1 MPVIEPAMRSTLP
14 LPVGSADALP
24 LAIHAH
30 ARVCQPTG
38 WQRPANVLYGA
49 TIALFPMTDSVTKRH
64 QPPSAP
70 FPLYLEKSMKC
81 LVRKAC
87 RRCALLLTLL
97 PSVVLAQTVYEP
109 FDYVAGSSMNGLEA
123 TGHGLEGHYTGP
135 PVGDLQISSPTLNY
149 GNLSGATPGVAGN
162 KLTDIGMGGA
172 ATVTVAVDQDIV
184 VAPGQQ
190 LFFSALFTL
199 DDTGNHVP
207 YAWIDLID
215 DASGGRLGFGEPVAG
230 SRAIRVSADTA
241 STGGLVSAS
250 KDNAF
255 VDGQTWWLI
264 GRYFNSALPGQD
276 SLQLVGYDTS
286 QFEPVATA
294 FDLSDPNAD
303 LALSIDGIDIN
314 LQTISTIAFSI
325 RGADNNFIDELRIGS
340 TFPSAVP
347 EPSTTLLLLAGI
359 GLGLGAGQRRISQA
373 RAAPE
378 R

>member
-1 MPVIEPAMRSTLP
+1 
-14 LPVGSADALP
+14 
-24 LAIHAH
+24 
-30 ARVCQPTG
+30 
-38 WQRPANVLYGA
+38 
-49 TIALFPMTDSVTKRH
+49 
-64 QPPSAP
+64 
-70 FPLYLEKSMKC
+70 MKC